1 MSNTARDY
9 QKQLVHY
16 MRKSISYE
24 DNGNELNVG
33 IMPAGAL
40 MLKPT
45 SGVAVTTAFN
55 ASAGNVLQIGTDIDP
70 NYFATSLALGT
81 AGFVPVDLASGVY
94 LVAAATKVTA
104 TVELTGTAA
113 TAGAGEVIITYIPDN
128 DG

>member
-1 MSNTARDY
+1 MSTTARDY
-9 QKQLVHY
+9 QKQMVHY
-16 MRKSISYE
+16 LRKSIAYT
-24 DNGNELNVG
+24 DDGTELTVG
-33 IMPAGAL
+33 VMPAGAL

-45 SGVAVTTAFN
+45 SGVAVTTVFN
-55 ASAGNVLQIGTDIDP
+55 ASAGNVLQIGTDSDP

-81 AGFVPVDLASGVY
+81 AGFVPVDLSTGVY
-94 LVAAATKVTA
+94 LVTAATTVTA